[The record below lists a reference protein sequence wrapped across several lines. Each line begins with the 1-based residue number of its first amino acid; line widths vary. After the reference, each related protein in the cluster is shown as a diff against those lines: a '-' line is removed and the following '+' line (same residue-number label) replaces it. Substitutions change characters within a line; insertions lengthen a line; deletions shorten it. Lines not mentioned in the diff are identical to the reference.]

1 MGRGKIRVD
10 PMQLEAGDL
19 VVTDGRMSLE
29 LGDVLLAVCKLSD
42 VELSQSNKRHPFVDG
57 RRVGDHWRLLSR
69 LGVVDIWLD
78 PYASWVVQVVKGTK
92 KDSC

>member
-10 PMQLEAGDL
+10 PVGLEAGDL
-19 VVTDGRMSLE
+19 VITDGRMSLE
-29 LGDVLLAVCKLSD
+29 LGDVLLAVRKLSD

-78 PYASWVVQVVKGTK
+78 PYASWVV
-92 KDSC
+92 

>member
-1 MGRGKIRVD
+1 MGKGKIRTDQMEV
-10 PMQLEAGDL
+10 EAGDL
-19 VVTDGRMSLE
+19 LVTDGRMSLE
-29 LGDVLLAVCKLSD
+29 LGDVLLAVRKLSD

-69 LGVVDIWLD
+69 LGVVDLWLD

-92 KDSC
+92 KDGC

>member
-10 PMQLEAGDL
+10 PVELESGDL
-19 VVTDGRMSLE
+19 LVTDGRMSLE

-42 VELSQSNKRHPFVDG
+42 VEISQSGKRHPFVDG

-69 LGVVDIWLD
+69 LGVVEIWLD
-78 PYASWVVQVVKGTK
+78 PYASWVARVVKGTK

>member
-19 VVTDGRMSLE
+19 LVTDGRMSLE
-29 LGDVLLAVCKLSD
+29 VGDVLLAVCKLSD
-42 VELSQSNKRHPFVDG
+42 MELSQSGKRHPFIDG

-69 LGVVDIWLD
+69 IGVIDIWLD

>member
-1 MGRGKIRVD
+1 MGKGKIRVD
-10 PMQLEAGDL
+10 PMKVETGDL
-19 VVTDGRMSLE
+19 LVTDGRMSLE
-29 LGDVLLAVCKLSD
+29 LGDVLLAVRKLTD
-42 VELSQSNKRHPFVDG
+42 VELSQSGKRHPFVDG

>member
-1 MGRGKIRVD
+1 MGKGKIRTD
-10 PMQLEAGDL
+10 PMKVEVGDL
-19 VVTDGRMSLE
+19 LITDGRMSLE
-29 LGDVLLAVCKLSD
+29 LGDVLLAVRKLSD

-78 PYASWVVQVVKGTK
+78 PYASWVVHVVKG
-92 KDSC
+92 

>member
-10 PMQLEAGDL
+10 PMELEVGDL
-19 VVTDGRMSLE
+19 IVTDGRMSLE
-29 LGDVLLAVCKLSD
+29 LGDVLLAVRKLSD
-42 VELSQSNKRHPFVDG
+42 VELSQSGKKHPFVDG

-78 PYASWVVQVVKGTK
+78 PYASWVAHVVKGQK
-92 KDSC
+92 KTTT

>member
-1 MGRGKIRVD
+1 MGKGKIRTDQMEV
-10 PMQLEAGDL
+10 EAGDL
-19 VVTDGRMSLE
+19 LVTDGRMSLE
-29 LGDVLLAVCKLSD
+29 LGDVLLAVRKLSD
-42 VELSQSNKRHPFVDG
+42 VDISQSNKKHLFVDG

-69 LGVVDIWLD
+69 LGVVDLWLD

>member
-10 PMQLEAGDL
+10 PMKLEAGDL
-19 VVTDGRMSLE
+19 LVTDGRMSLE
-29 LGDVLLAVCKLSD
+29 VGDVLLAVCKLSD
-42 VELSQSNKRHPFVDG
+42 LELSQSGKRHPFIDG

-69 LGVVDIWLD
+69 IGVIDMWLD

-92 KDSC
+92 KDT

>member
-10 PMQLEAGDL
+10 PMKLEAGDL
-19 VVTDGRMSLE
+19 LVTDGRMSLE
-29 LGDVLLAVCKLSD
+29 VGDVLLAVCKLSD
-42 VELSQSNKRHPFVDG
+42 LELSQSGKRHPFIDG

-69 LGVVDIWLD
+69 IGVIDIWLD

>member
-1 MGRGKIRVD
+1 MGKGKISVD

-19 VVTDGRMSLE
+19 LVTDGRMSLQ

-42 VELSQSNKRHPFVDG
+42 VELSQSGKRHPFVDG
-57 RRVGDHWRLLSR
+57 RRVWDHWRLLSR